1 MKMSDSIIELAS
13 ALSKAQGMIDDAT
26 KTGMNPAFRSKYA
39 DLAAVRAVIREPL
52 AVNDLAIVQAPRTV
66 EGSVE
71 VETMLIHKSGEFL
84 SETLRMPVNK
94 WDAQGIGSGITYARR
109 YGLMSIL
116 SIASEDDDGNAA
128 VNRTVTPAPAPAP
141 KKAAAPS
148 IDVAALIKKG
158 ESAASLGEFALMEW
172 WEGLT
177 KEQRMAIPA
186 SDKERLKAEAAA
198 AKKDAE

>member
-1 MKMSDSIIELAS
+1 MRMSDTITALAT
-13 ALSKAQGMIDDAT
+13 ALAKAQGMIDDAT

-66 EGSVE
+66 DNAVE
-71 VETMLIHKSGEFL
+71 VETMLLHKSGEFIA
-84 SETLRMPVNK
+84 ETLRMPVNK

-109 YGLMSIL
+109 YGIMAIL

-128 VNRTVTPAPAPAP
+128 VQKTAAPAPAPAP
-141 KKAAAPS
+141 KKPAPS
-148 IDVAALIKKG
+148 IDVTALIAKG
-158 ESAASLGEFALMEW
+158 ESAASLGEAALMEW

-186 SDKERLKAEAAA
+186 DKKDELKAKAAA
-198 AKKDAE
+198 QKDSE